1 MTRLLL
7 VDDELALVDT
17 LTVLLEL
24 EGYEVVTAANGLDG
38 LQRLGN
44 GGIDL
49 AIVDLMMPILGGL
62 DMLRVMRSMPEH
74 ASTPAIL
81 ISAAPKWAVFPT
93 DDSATEP
100 ASDAK
105 LYQVFLQKP
114 FDLEPLLGAIERLA
128 PGKSPKARR
137 R

>member
-17 LTVLLEL
+17 LTVLLEV
-24 EGYEVVTAANGLDG
+24 EGYEVVPAANGRDG
-38 LQRLGN
+38 LQRLQV

-62 DMLRVMRSMPEH
+62 DMLRVMRSTPEH
-74 ASTPAIL
+74 ASIPAIL

-93 DDSATEP
+93 NEAGAEA
-100 ASDAK
+100 ASDSNLFQA
-105 LYQVFLQKP
+105 FLQKP
-114 FDLEPLLGAIERLA
+114 FDLEPLLATIARLA
-128 PGKSPKARR
+128 PGKPRGR
-137 R
+137 